1 MLHSLRRSVCLLA
14 LLLVAGAAAAH
25 QPGFSYMWLQVNE
38 DSLLGRVEARA
49 TDLSV
54 ALGIELDPKAGITES
69 QKTALRE
76 YMGKHYDVG
85 DANGEYP
92 MTFGDIT
99 ILEEL
104 EHFIVMQYT
113 VDGPLPPPD
122 DLVIR
127 YSGIMHAVE
136 GHRGGFHFENNYRT
150 GLVDNYNQLHS
161 IHAPGRETARLS
173 LLGENRLERFMSFLW
188 EGIYHIWIGIDHV
201 LFLIT
206 LLLTAVMVRKD
217 GRWEP
222 EPQLKTAAW
231 NVLAL
236 VTLFTLAHSITLGMA
251 MLKWVTLPSR
261 FVESVIALS
270 IVIVVLDN
278 LFGFLGRYKWLTV
291 FIFGLFHGFGFA
303 TVLSDLSI
311 GLGSLVVAL
320 VGFNIGV
327 EVGQLVIVLLAFPVL
342 FVVRHWHYQRL
353 VLWPVS
359 ILVGLLASWW
369 FIERAFDLQSSWTSF

>member
-1 MLHSLRRSVCLLA
+1 
-14 LLLVAGAAAAH
+14 
-25 QPGFSYMWLQVNE
+25 MWLQVNE

-49 TDLSV
+49 TDLSA
-54 ALGIELDPKAGITES
+54 ALGIDLDPKAGITEA
-69 QKTALRE
+69 QKTALRD

-99 ILEEL
+99 VLEEL

-113 VDGPLPPPD
+113 VAGPLPPPD

-150 GLVDNYNQLHS
+150 GLVDNYNKLHS
-161 IHAPGRETARLS
+161 IHAPGRETAQLS

-206 LLLTAVMVRKD
+206 LLLTAVMVRKES
-217 GRWEP
+217 RWEP
-222 EPQLKTAAW
+222 EPLLKTAAW

-251 MLKWVTLPSR
+251 MLKWVELPSR

-278 LFGFLGRYKWLTV
+278 FFGFLGRYKWLTV
-291 FIFGLFHGFGFA
+291 FVFGLFHGFGFA
-303 TVLSDLSI
+303 TVLSDLAV
-311 GLGSLVVAL
+311 GLGSLAVAL
-320 VGFNIGV
+320 VGFNVGV
-327 EVGQLVIVLLAFPVL
+327 EVGQLAIVLVAFPIL
-342 FVVRHWHYQRL
+342 FVLRRWHYQKL
-353 VLWPVS
+353 ILWPVS
-359 ILVGLLASWW
+359 VVVGLLATWW
-369 FIERAFDLQSSWTSF
+369 FVERAFDLQSSWTSF